1 MPELFVALNT
11 AGGIAGFTNDPGS
24 VGGLSLA
31 GRVYHAVP
39 ADSDLPPGH
48 HRGDQPAG
56 TQHYV
61 FEPVACETGDCE
73 TCRGDCP
80 AAVDYL
86 ED

>member
-1 MPELFVALNT
+1 MPELFVALNA
-11 AGGIAGFTNDPGS
+11 AGGIAGFTNDPGL

-39 ADSDLPPGH
+39 ADSDLP
-48 HRGDQPAG
+48 AG

-61 FEPVACETGDCE
+61 FELVACETGDCE

-86 ED
+86 EA